1 MTKTTRAKAAKETR
15 TTYRATSRTARPVVT
30 VPPPVREAAEQLA
43 RQLNIS
49 LNDLYTSA
57 LTAYIAEHQGAI
69 APARRQPGSA
79 KGLILI
85 ADDFDAPLADFA
97 EYTA

>member
-1 MTKTTRAKAAKETR
+1 MTKTTRAKSAKETR
-15 TTYRATSRTARPVVT
+15 TAYRATGRASLPIVT

-43 RQLNIS
+43 QQLNIS
-49 LNDLYTSA
+49 LDELYTSA

-79 KGLILI
+79 KGLISI

-97 EYTA
+97 EYAA

>member
-1 MTKTTRAKAAKETR
+1 MTKTTRAKSVKETR
-15 TTYRATSRTARPVVT
+15 TAYRTTTRVARPIVT

-43 RQLNIS
+43 QQLNIS
-49 LNDLYTSA
+49 LNELYTSA
-57 LTAYIAEHQGAI
+57 LTAYISEHQGAI
-69 APARRQPGSA
+69 APARRQPGSG
-79 KGLILI
+79 KGLISI

>member
-1 MTKTTRAKAAKETR
+1 MTKTTRAKSVKETR
-15 TTYRATSRTARPVVT
+15 TAYRATSRTSRPGVT
-30 VPPPVREAAEQLA
+30 VPLPVRRAAEQLA
-43 RQLNIS
+43 EQLNIS
-49 LNDLYTSA
+49 LNELYTSA
-57 LTAYIAEHQGAI
+57 LTAYISEHQGAT

-79 KGLILI
+79 KGLMSI